1 MSVIHHDE
9 GPFRRAVVGQPQSA
23 RRYQHAVISKGNSN
37 VKQPNLW
44 RAASLATLAALCL
57 SGPAVARDK
66 GATTAITN
74 ATVFDGTGAAP
85 YPATVLIRDQ
95 RIVGVGA
102 GLKVPRGAVVVDAAG
117 KTLMPGLFD
126 LHTHW
131 TPNYSP
137 SSSAELSAVYLAAG
151 VTTLND
157 FHQAPESYAP
167 RRDWLGSMVAPHV
180 NFAARMSTP
189 LGHGAD
195 WADTA
200 TTRWVNSPDAAR
212 NAVRALVPYGP
223 DMIKVFTDGWRYGH
237 MPDNT
242 SMDPW
247 TLVALV
253 DEAHSNGLKV
263 ATHTVTVER
272 AGFAGDAKVDLI
284 AHSILDRALDA
295 GTIARLKAGGTYY
308 APTLVVYEPVK
319 MGHAAPAD
327 PRDPALLSRQ
337 RNFINAMENVRVL
350 HEAGVP
356 IALGTDAGMPGTPH
370 GAATLRELELLVQA
384 GLTPAEAL
392 RAGTA
397 TSAAAMGLQDDR
409 GRVAQGQR
417 ADLLLIDG
425 KPWKDIADIKRLSHV
440 WLDGRLVHGPG
451 VQLPASNS
459 RPYPEPVVIP
469 SLVDDF
475 ERADQRTALDTLRT
489 DDNDG
494 GNDRTW
500 QLTRV
505 VPRADGGHA
514 LRTMA
519 RLSGKDRAYASVVLP
534 LSRGSVRP
542 VDLRDFRGVRFDI
555 RGEDGSHALLVRGL
569 EGGRWK
575 ADILVQP
582 QWQQVEVDFSQL
594 QYAPYR
600 VVEGESKPWRGDDAT
615 DLQFI
620 VSGEGAGL
628 PWFELDNVQFY

>member
-1 MSVIHHDE
+1 MK
-9 GPFRRAVVGQPQSA
+9 QS
-23 RRYQHAVISKGNSN
+23 
-37 VKQPNLW
+37 NLW
-44 RAASLATLAALCL
+44 LSASLATLVAIAVT
-57 SGPAVARDK
+57 GPALARDQ
-66 GATTAITN
+66 GPTTAITN
-74 ATVFDGTGAAP
+74 ATVFDGTGAQP
-85 YPATVLIRDQ
+85 YPATVVIRDQ
-95 RIVGVGA
+95 RIIGVSA
-102 GLKVPRGAVVVDAAG
+102 HMKVPRGAVVVDAAG

-131 TPNYSP
+131 TPNSDP
-137 SSSAELSAVYLAAG
+137 SSSAVLSGVYLAAG
-151 VTTLND
+151 VTTVND

-195 WADTA
+195 WADSA
-200 TTRWVNSPDAAR
+200 TTKWVNSPEAAR
-212 NAVRALVPYGP
+212 EAVRDLVPYRP

-247 TLVALV
+247 TLTALV
-253 DEAHSNGLKV
+253 DEAHKNGLKV
-263 ATHTVTVER
+263 ATHTVTIER
-272 AGFAGDAKVDLI
+272 AGFAADAKVDLI
-284 AHSILDRALDA
+284 AHSILDRVLDDA
-295 GTIARLKAGGTYY
+295 TVARIKAGGTYY
-308 APTLVVYEPVK
+308 APTLAVYEPVK
-319 MGHAAPAD
+319 MGSKAPAD
-327 PRDPALLSRQ
+327 PKDPALLSRQ
-337 RNFINAMENVRVL
+337 RNFVNAMENVRVL
-350 HEAGVP
+350 HAAGVP

-370 GAATLRELELLVQA
+370 GAATVRELELLVQA

-392 RAGTA
+392 QAGTF
-397 TSAAAMGLQDDR
+397 TSASAMGLQADR
-409 GRVAQGQR
+409 GRIAKGQR
-417 ADLLLIDG
+417 ADLLLVDG
-425 KPWKDIADIKRLSHV
+425 NPWNDIADMKRVSHV

-451 VQLPASNS
+451 VQSPASNA
-459 RPYPEPVVIP
+459 RLYPEPTAIAAM
-469 SLVDDF
+469 VDDF

-500 QLTRV
+500 QLTRIV
-505 VPRADGGHA
+505 MRAGGGHA

-519 RLSGKDRAYASVVLP
+519 RMSSKDRAYASVVLP

-542 VDLRDFRGVRFDI
+542 VDLRSFRGVRFDI
-555 RGEDGSHALLVRGL
+555 RGEDGSHALMVKGL

-575 ADILVQP
+575 ADVPVQP
-582 QWQQVEVDFSQL
+582 QWQRVEVDFSQL
-594 QYAPYR
+594 RYSPYR

-620 VSGEGAGL
+620 VDGDGARM

>member
-1 MSVIHHDE
+1 MS
-9 GPFRRAVVGQPQSA
+9 GAV
-23 RRYQHAVISKGNSN
+23 
-37 VKQPNLW
+37 L
-44 RAASLATLAALCL
+44 
-57 SGPAVARDK
+57 ARDT
-66 GATTAITN
+66 GQTTAITN
-74 ATVFDGTGAAP
+74 ALVFDGTGRSA

-95 RIVGVGA
+95 RIVDVGPD
-102 GLKVPRGAVVVDAAG
+102 LKVPKRALVIDADG

-131 TPNYSP
+131 TPNSSP
-137 SSSAELSAVYLAAG
+137 SSSAVLSGVYLAAG
-151 VTTLND
+151 VTTVND

-167 RRDWLGSMVAPHV
+167 RREWLGSMAAAPHV

-212 NAVRALVPYGP
+212 LAVRELAPYKP

-247 TLVALV
+247 TLTALV
-253 DEAHSNGLKV
+253 EEAHANGLKV
-263 ATHTVTVER
+263 ATHTVTAER
-272 AGFAGDAKVDLI
+272 AGWAGEAKVDLI
-284 AHSILDRALDA
+284 AHSIQDRVVDA
-295 GTIARLKAGGTYY
+295 DTIARLKAGATFY
-308 APTLVVYEPVK
+308 APTLAVYEPVK
-319 MGHAAPAD
+319 MGSSPPAD
-327 PRDPALLSRQ
+327 PESPAFLSRQ
-337 RNFINAMENVRVL
+337 RNFRNAMENVRVL
-350 HEAGVP
+350 HDAGVP

-392 RAGTA
+392 QAGTA

-409 GRVAQGQR
+409 GRIAKGQR
-417 ADLLLIDG
+417 ADLLLVDG
-425 KPWKDIADIKRLSHV
+425 KPWENIQDIKKLSRV
-440 WLDGRLVHGPG
+440 WLDGRLVLGPG
-451 VQLPASNS
+451 VQLPASNA
-459 RPYPEPVVIP
+459 RPYPQPGVVGP
-469 SLVDDF
+469 LVDDF
-475 ERADQRTALDTLRT
+475 ERADERTALDTLRT

-505 VPRADGGHA
+505 VVRDGGGHA

-519 RLSGKDRAYASVVLP
+519 RMSSKDRAYAAVVLP
-534 LSRGSVRP
+534 LSRGSVKP
-542 VDLRDFRGVRFDI
+542 VDLRGYRGVRFDI
-555 RGEDGSHALLVRGL
+555 RGEDGSHALMLKGL

-575 ADILVQP
+575 TAISVQP
-582 QWQQVEVDFSQL
+582 QWQQVSVDFRQL
-594 QYAPYR
+594 EYAPYR
-600 VVEGESKPWRGDDAT
+600 VVEGEDRPWRGDDAT

-620 VSGEGAGL
+620 VEGDGAKM
-628 PWFELDNVQFY
+628 PWFELDNVRFY

>member
-1 MSVIHHDE
+1 M
-9 GPFRRAVVGQPQSA
+9 GK
-23 RRYQHAVISKGNSN
+23 YSN
-37 VKQPNLW
+37 AW
-44 RAASLATLAALCL
+44 RAASLALLLANGMSGAAL
-57 SGPAVARDK
+57 ARDT
-66 GATTAITN
+66 GQTTAITN
-74 ATVFDGTGAAP
+74 ALVFDGTGGAA
-85 YPATVLIRDQ
+85 YPATVLIRNQ
-95 RIVGVGA
+95 RIVDVGQD
-102 GLKVPRGAVVVDAAG
+102 LKVPKRAVVIDADG

-131 TPNYSP
+131 TPNSSP
-137 SSSAELSAVYLAAG
+137 SSSAGLSGVYLAAG
-151 VTTLND
+151 VTTVND

-167 RRDWLGSMVAPHV
+167 RREWLGSMAAPHV

-212 NAVRALVPYGP
+212 HAVRELAPYKP

-247 TLVALV
+247 TLTALV
-253 DEAHSNGLKV
+253 EEAHANGLKV
-263 ATHTVTVER
+263 ATHTVTAER
-272 AGFAGDAKVDLI
+272 AGWAGDAKVDLI
-284 AHSILDRALDA
+284 AHSIQDRVVDA
-295 GTIARLKAGGTYY
+295 DTIARLKAGATFY
-308 APTLVVYEPVK
+308 APTLAVYEPVK
-319 MGHAAPAD
+319 MGSSPPAD
-327 PRDPALLSRQ
+327 PESPAFLSRQ
-337 RNFINAMENVRVL
+337 RNFRNAMENVRVL

-397 TSAAAMGLQDDR
+397 TSAAAIGLHGDR
-409 GRVAQGQR
+409 GRVAKGQR
-417 ADLLLIDG
+417 ADLLLVDG
-425 KPWKDIADIKRLSHV
+425 KPWENIQDIKKLSRV
-440 WLDGRLVHGPG
+440 WLDGQLVVGPG
-451 VQLPASNS
+451 VHLPASNA
-459 RPYPEPVVIP
+459 RPYPKPEVAGP
-469 SLVDDF
+469 LVDDF
-475 ERADQRTALDTLRT
+475 ERADERTALDTLRT

-505 VPRADGGHA
+505 VVRDPGGHA

-519 RLSGKDRAYASVVLP
+519 RMSSKDRAYAAVVLP
-534 LSRGSVRP
+534 LSRGSVKP
-542 VDLRDFRGVRFDI
+542 VDLRGYRGVRFDI
-555 RGEDGSHALLVRGL
+555 RGEDGSHALMLKGL

-575 ADILVQP
+575 TAITVQP
-582 QWQQVEVDFSQL
+582 QWQQVSVDFTQL
-594 QYAPYR
+594 KYAPYR
-600 VVEGESKPWRGDDAT
+600 VVEGEDRPWRGDDAT

-620 VSGEGAGL
+620 VEGDGAKM
-628 PWFELDNVQFY
+628 PWFELDNVRFY

>member
-1 MSVIHHDE
+1 MTY
-9 GPFRRAVVGQPQSA
+9 F
-23 RRYQHAVISKGNSN
+23 
-37 VKQPNLW
+37 NLW
-44 RAASLATLAALCL
+44 RAASLAVLLVVGL
-57 SGPAVARDK
+57 SSPAVARDG
-66 GATTAITN
+66 GAITAIIN
-74 ATVFDGTGAAP
+74 ATVFDGSGGAP

-95 RIVGVGA
+95 RIVGLGA
-102 GLKVPRGAVVVDAAG
+102 GLKAPRGAVVVDAAG

-131 TPNYSP
+131 TPNYTP
-137 SSSAELSAVYLAAG
+137 SSSAVLSEVYLGAG
-151 VTTLND
+151 VTTIND
-157 FHQAPESYAP
+157 FHQAPESYEP
-167 RRDWLGSMVAPHV
+167 RREWLSGLVAPHV

-195 WADTA
+195 WADQA

-212 NAVRALVPYGP
+212 DAVRALLPYRP

-247 TLVALV
+247 TLTALV
-253 DEAHSNGLKV
+253 DEAHSHGLKV
-263 ATHTVTVER
+263 ATHTVTAER

-284 AHSILDRALDA
+284 AHSIQDSVIGAD
-295 GTIARLKAGGTYY
+295 TIARLKAGGTYY
-308 APTLVVYEPVK
+308 APTLAVYEPVK
-319 MGHAAPAD
+319 MGSTAPVD
-327 PRDPALLSRQ
+327 PESPALLSRQ
-337 RNFINAMENVRVL
+337 RNFVNAMENVRVL

-384 GLTPAEAL
+384 GLTPSEAL
-392 RAGTA
+392 LAGTV

-409 GRVAQGQR
+409 GRIAKGQR

-425 KPWKDIADIKRLSHV
+425 EPWKQITDIHRLTHV

-451 VQLPASNS
+451 AQLPAGNA
-459 RPYPEPVVIP
+459 RPYPEPAIIP

-505 VPRADGGHA
+505 VPREDGGHA
-514 LRTMA
+514 LSTMA
-519 RLSGKDRAYASVVLP
+519 RMSSKDRAYAAVVLP

-542 VDLRDFRGVRFDI
+542 VDLSGFRGVRFDI
-555 RGEDGSHALLVRGL
+555 RGEDGSHALLVKGL

-575 ADILVQP
+575 ADIPVQP
-582 QWQQVEVDFSQL
+582 EWQQVEVDFSQL

-600 VVEGESKPWRGDDAT
+600 VVEGESRPWRGDDAT

-620 VSGEGAGL
+620 VNGEGAGL